1 MDGLLAS
8 CQNFL
13 KRKRPHLRTPN
24 AIETMLW
31 MNLYAILYLVP
42 LTLLSGQL
50 DVDALLSMWY
60 KIAALNITVAA
71 GQVFI
76 FLTISWYSPVMTT
89 TITTTRKFFTILLSV
104 WTFGHH
110 FSTWQWLAVALVFT
124 GLYLS
129 ILMIR
134 NPHPHGAVNKKKKE

>member
-13 KRKRPHLRTPN
+13 KKTRPNLRPPD

-31 MNLYAILYLVP
+31 MNLYAIVYLVP
-42 LTLLSGQL
+42 LTVLSGQL
-50 DVDALLSMWY
+50 DMKALLSMWY
-60 KIAALNITVAA
+60 KIAVLNMTVAA

-76 FLTISWYSPVMTT
+76 FLTITWYSPVMTT

-104 WTFGHH
+104 WTYGHH

-134 NPHPHGAVNKKKKE
+134 KPHGVVDKKKD